1 MHVFIFCLVPQQ
13 VLSLTSQ
20 PLNTTSIS
28 VSWSQPIDSIV
39 HSYIVRYIRLCDGV
53 MSDSITDTTSIVLT
67 GLLPGLEYLI
77 TVQAYN
83 TIGIGKGQNTTAKP
97 HGKCKL

>member
-1 MHVFIFCLVPQQ
+1 MCVFIFCLVPQQ

-20 PLNTTSIS
+20 SLNTTSIS

-39 HSYIVRYIRLCDGV
+39 HSYIVRYIRLCDGI

-77 TVQAYN
+77 TVQANN